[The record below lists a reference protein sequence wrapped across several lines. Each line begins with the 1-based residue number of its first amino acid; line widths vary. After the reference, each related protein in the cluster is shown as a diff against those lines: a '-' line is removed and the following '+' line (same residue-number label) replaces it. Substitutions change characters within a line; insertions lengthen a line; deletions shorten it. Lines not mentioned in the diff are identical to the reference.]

1 MAAIHGAKVSR
12 DLLKTRIIPWLFL
25 ALPLTVYLLV
35 LAYPLLASIVLS
47 FTEWSGMGKPPAYI
61 GIRNYLHLFT
71 TGWITL
77 AIKNNLLWLV
87 LFVPCPTILGFILA
101 YALSANTKL
110 NVVLR
115 GMFYIPMIIS
125 NAVMAV
131 MWLHVYAPQHGLLS
145 EVLRLIGLPQLPR
158 SFLTNPDT
166 TIVAVAIVGV
176 WHWIG
181 FPLVIYLAAIQDIPQ
196 DLIEA
201 AELDGASLVY
211 RIFHIV
217 IPFVR
222 HATTVV
228 VALGTILSMKVFD
241 LIYIMTGGYYKNDV
255 LGTYIWRLAFDQYQL
270 GRASAVAVVE
280 FAIIAAVVIPYL
292 SWQFRSGEIEI

>member
-1 MAAIHGAKVSR
+1 MAASGAGMSR
-12 DLLKTRIIPWLFL
+12 DLLKQRILPWLFL
-25 ALPLTVYLLV
+25 ALPLAVYLLV
-35 LAYPLLASIVLS
+35 FAYPLVASVFLS
-47 FTEWSGMGKPPAYI
+47 LTEWSGMGKPPAFV
-61 GIRNYLHLFT
+61 GFKNYTYLFT
-71 TGWITL
+71 TGWVTL
-77 AIKNNLLWLV
+77 AIKNNLLWLA
-87 LFVPCPTILGFILA
+87 LFVPCPTILGFVLA
-101 YALSANTKL
+101 YVLSANTKL

-145 EVLRLIGLPQLPR
+145 EALRLVGLPQLTR

-201 AELDGASLVY
+201 ADLDGASLLY
-211 RIFHIV
+211 KTFHIV

-280 FAIIAAVVIPYL
+280 TVIIAAVVIPYI
-292 SWQFRSGEIEI
+292 SWQFRSGEIEL